1 MSELSNF
8 QHIFQKGS
16 TDSGRTILALHG
28 TGGDEG
34 SLLPI
39 TRVVAPG
46 ASILSV
52 RGKVLENGAPRFFRR
67 LAEGVFDMEDLHFR
81 TSELAEFIH
90 QAATTYNFETKDLFA
105 IGYSNGANIASS
117 LMLSFPGLLRG
128 GVLFRAMVPFV
139 PPTSPDLTGTHVFM
153 AQGKHDP
160 LVPLEQAEDLCLM
173 MRSFGASVEL
183 KWIEMDHRITRAEL
197 NDASDW
203 LAKQA

>member
-1 MSELSNF
+1 
-8 QHIFQKGS
+8 
-16 TDSGRTILALHG
+16 
-28 TGGDEG
+28 
-34 SLLPI
+34 
-39 TRVVAPG
+39 
-46 ASILSV
+46 
-52 RGKVLENGAPRFFRR
+52 
-67 LAEGVFDMEDLHFR
+67 MEDLHFR

-160 LVPLEQAEDLCLM
+160 IVPLEQAEDLCLM